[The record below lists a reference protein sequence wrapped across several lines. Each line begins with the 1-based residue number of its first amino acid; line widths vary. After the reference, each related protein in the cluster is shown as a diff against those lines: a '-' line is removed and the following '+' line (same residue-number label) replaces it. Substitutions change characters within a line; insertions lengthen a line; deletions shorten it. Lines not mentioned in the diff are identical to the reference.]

1 MGKTS
6 FTEGLDEDPPLNIT
20 IYADQPG
27 IGSMISTFGEKL
39 NVISNHWKNHV
50 EEVRSGLTQSACDAL
65 AFLEIWDYSAYDSTA
80 NTCFLAKLKTDE
92 SVDVSVESDLR
103 VIANLDQLNTFRDE
117 TFTMKESNIQG
128 SFIYQSFGSTKNT
141 QHCSIHCY
149 FDPDD
154 KCDYHYIYGST
165 CYLGSFTSDNYIGG
179 PNHHL
184 NVYIYKGKKNPNRT
198 KSFLKSLV
206 LYRQCQGFKCKTLYD
221 NCGSSKKQ
229 MDETCQR
236 NFRCCIRS

>member
-6 FTEGLDEDPPLNIT
+6 FTEGLDEDLPLNIT

-27 IGSMISTFGEKL
+27 IGSMSSTFGEKL
-39 NVISNHWKNHV
+39 NVVPNHWKTHV

-65 AFLEIWDYSAYDSTA
+65 AFLEIWDYSAYDSVD
-80 NTCFLAKLKTDE
+80 NTCFLAKLKTDQ
-92 SVDVSVESDLR
+92 SVEVSIESELR
-103 VIANLDQLNTFRDE
+103 VIANLEQLNTFRDE

-128 SFIYQSFGSTKNT
+128 SFIYQSFDGTKNT

-165 CYLGSFTSDNYIGG
+165 CYLGSFTYDNYVGG
-179 PNHHL
+179 PNYHV
-184 NVYIYKGKKNPNRT
+184 NTYIYKGKN
-198 KSFLKSLV
+198 
-206 LYRQCQGFKCKTLYD
+206 
-221 NCGSSKKQ
+221 
-229 MDETCQR
+229 
-236 NFRCCIRS
+236 NF